1 MYFLQVLAK
10 PCRTPLITE
19 DLSLNAS
26 SFSYART
33 QKTQFFGK
41 IDSKKKKKIQKSFIV
56 YNNNNNLQVHNKSDH
71 WRNKQNNIESLSLNI
86 VPCFAIK

>member
-10 PCRTPLITE
+10 PCRTPLIRE

-33 QKTQFFGK
+33 QKIEFFGK
-41 IDSKKKKKIQKSFIV
+41 IDSKKNTKKLHSI
-56 YNNNNNLQVHNKSDH
+56 
-71 WRNKQNNIESLSLNI
+71 
-86 VPCFAIK
+86 